1 MVDRNDFAYRRLQPS
16 IVLTVASVP
25 HVIWGQDAVEYNFGA
40 LYVSYEELDLQIL
53 LSPSMIQEAVELLAP
68 SYYPMTLDET
78 DAEMETASKDDDR
91 FAFTRAFRDRPD
103 VFTRLKLLQRDAEA
117 EGPSHV
123 LLIANTVFDY
133 PLDEIV
139 QIPFPHCPELPF
151 LSVPA
156 VIRLIPVHLQKWASV
171 DLCPQSFP
179 FILACE
185 MLLGGA
191 IGFSFA
197 KELEE
202 VYASSDQLPNRLKDM
217 IHGLNERQKVWVYEY
232 FHIGGERGESSSDS
246 DGDILP
252 HLL

>member
-16 IVLTVASVP
+16 IVLTDASIP

-40 LYVSYEELDLQIL
+40 LYVYDEELDLQIL

-68 SYYPMTLDET
+68 SYYPMTLDEI
-78 DAEMETASKDDDR
+78 DAEVKAASKNDAR

-103 VFTRLKLLQRDAEA
+103 DFTRLKLLQRDAEA
-117 EGPSHV
+117 GGPSHV

-139 QIPFPHCPELPF
+139 QRPFPHCPELPF
-151 LSVPA
+151 PSVPA
-156 VIRLIPVHLQKWASV
+156 VIRLIPVHLQKWTGVGFS
-171 DLCPQSFP
+171 PQSFP

-202 VYASSDQLPNRLKDM
+202 AYASSDQLPTGLKDM
-217 IHGLNERQKVWVYEY
+217 IHSLNEREKVWVYEY
-232 FHIGGERGESSSDS
+232 FHIGQGSESSSDP

-252 HLL
+252 HL